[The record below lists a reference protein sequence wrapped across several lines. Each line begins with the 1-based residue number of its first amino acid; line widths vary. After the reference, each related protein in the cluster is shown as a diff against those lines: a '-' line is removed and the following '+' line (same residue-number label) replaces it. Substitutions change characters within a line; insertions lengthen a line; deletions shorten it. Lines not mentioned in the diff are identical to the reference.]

1 MDDFDALFDECSN
14 SEKYREPSE
23 PLNKYVNKV
32 ITNIEA
38 EYTGVMTMHL
48 ERKKEKDDLNE
59 KIKSAEKKLSAIK
72 NPSNMARMTYAK
84 REVLNKK
91 LSANRTELRREITRY
106 KVRLDEIEIEEGG
119 NTAETNTN
127 VENKPKT
134 ENKWDLNPYADF

>member
-1 MDDFDALFDECSN
+1 
-14 SEKYREPSE
+14 
-23 PLNKYVNKV
+23 
-32 ITNIEA
+32 
-38 EYTGVMTMHL
+38 
-48 ERKKEKDDLNE
+48 
-59 KIKSAEKKLSAIK
+59 LSAIK